1 MDNVKKLIGIKE
13 NFNQN
18 EEKKLEGQHMLK
30 KLGARERINILLDED
45 SFIEIGAFIK
55 ESCVITGYG
64 TIDGKLVYVYSQDYT
79 RSGALM
85 NSNSAEKIVD
95 IIELALK
102 MGAPIIQ
109 ILDSAGVVIEEG
121 LEILKK
127 YSKINN
133 IIAKTSGVIPQIS
146 LILGPCLGMSAVTAS
161 MSDFTIISKDTGSMT
176 LNSYEFLS
184 NKEGTFIE
192 KSELGSSSKSSNI
205 GGASIVMDN
214 DEQCIEITKKIVG
227 YIPSNNMCKNVKK
240 EHSNKEFIQEI
251 LDEMCNKNNLNLNLI
266 INHVL
271 DDDSRL
277 ELYAEMSH
285 NVSTVLG
292 KINGITVGIFCTSKE
307 CLNINDINKLT
318 RFIKLCDAYHIPI
331 ISMVNTDGFEVSLDS
346 EKEGLYFSIAK
357 LTFAISESTTPKIA
371 LIVGKSY
378 GSSYMTF
385 SGKQGGFD
393 IVYAWPSA
401 QICLSNPENIIK
413 KMKRSEIL
421 QSEKPKQKEREI
433 ISKLIHDMVS
443 PYKAAEIGLIDDIII
458 PRETRARLY
467 MLIDMLQTKKEV
479 KYTKSHGTMLI

>member
-1 MDNVKKLIGIKE
+1 MDSVKKLIDIKE

-18 EEKKLEGQHMLK
+18 EEKKLEGQHRLK
-30 KLGARERINILLDED
+30 KLGARERIDVLLDED

-79 RSGALM
+79 KNGALI

-133 IIAKTSGVIPQIS
+133 IIAKISGVIPQIS
-146 LILGPCLGMSAVTAS
+146 LILGPCLGMSAITAS
-161 MSDFTIISKDTGSMT
+161 MSDFTIISKDTGSMN
-176 LNSYEFLS
+176 LNSYEILS
-184 NKEGTFIE
+184 DKEKVFIE
-192 KSELGSSSKSSNI
+192 KDKFCGASNSCKT

-214 DEQCIEITKKIVG
+214 DEECINIAKQIVG
-227 YIPSNNMCKNVKK
+227 YIPSNNRCRNVKD
-240 EHSNKEFIQEI
+240 EDSNKDFIQEI
-251 LDEMCNKNNLNLNLI
+251 LNEMCNNNDFNFNLI
-266 INHVL
+266 MNHIL
-271 DDDSRL
+271 DDNSML
-277 ELYAEMSH
+277 ELYSKMSC

-292 KINGITVGIFCTSKE
+292 KINGITVGVFCTSKE
-307 CLNINDINKLT
+307 ILNVNDVNKLI

-331 ISMVNTDGFEVSLDS
+331 ISIVNTDGFEVSLNS
-346 EKEGLYFSIAK
+346 EEQGLYFSIAK
-357 LTFAISESTTPKIA
+357 LTFAITESTTPKIA

-401 QICLSNPENIIK
+401 RICLSNPENMIK
-413 KMKRSEIL
+413 KIKRSEIL
-421 QSEKPKQKEREI
+421 QAEKPKEKEREL
-433 ISKLIHDMVS
+433 ISKLVDDMVS